1 MKKQLLNYETMIR
14 LTKAISHS
22 KDPEEVAL
30 MTVESIT
37 NALRVKGCTVFLVNK
52 ATHELEVAA
61 SFGLRKDYIAKG
73 PLSSLKSIADSLDQ
87 GPVAIYDVTDDPR
100 LQYPEAAKREGISSI
115 LSVPI
120 VAGGHTIGVLR
131 VYTAE
136 PWEFSL
142 DDVNFVQAM
151 ATLTGMSIVMARNYK
166 GLKDSIGILKTM
178 KDPKAVKS
186 KRRTPYEGVPVSVLP
201 GSGVSAH

>member
-37 NALRVKGCTVFLVNK
+37 SALDVKGCSIFLVNK
-52 ATHELEVAA
+52 STHELELAA
-61 SFGLRKDYIAKG
+61 SFGLSNDYLSKG
-73 PLSSLKSIADSLDQ
+73 PISAAKSIADSLDQ

-151 ATLTGMSIVMARNYK
+151 ATLTGMSIVTARNYK
-166 GLKDSIGILKTM
+166 GLKDSIEILKTM

-201 GSGVSAH
+201 GHEISAH